1 MGDENLRVLNIVMY
15 LFAALTIF
23 FIFPQKNFVSTLYLP
38 RLYILYLFALFV
50 SITLFSFSSK
60 GLSLY
65 EYFRHKKTTFLLLI
79 CISYIVWINIADSMS
94 FLPGY
99 AFTGSE
105 YLSFGGLALSSCLVV
120 MLIYSKFIYINKI
133 ISLFSFSTLIVLI
146 ISFIEALGFH
156 PLSHWINNSGLTYPA
171 VTIGLR
177 QHLAGWFA
185 MMSLAP
191 LYFWRNK
198 PTDPRFWIWMCSGL
212 LGVALCKNSGATV
225 GVVIGLFGW
234 LIVSKGMKNLKSWI
248 TTLFFLLAVFT
259 IPPAVKY
266 IGTAMGLQSYDT
278 KSYTSTNTF
287 STRLLLWRS
296 ALRAGVEH
304 PIFGWGDETFGWQVF
319 EHLTEVEAQDLIR
332 REAGV
337 PSENRIVHS
346 EGIFYS
352 FPKNG
357 KGKGKNG
364 VVLFVRPHNFI
375 FDELYSHGF
384 VGLLILLAFIVVLVR
399 AFPNTDRAMFIIGF
413 LPYPLSLLT
422 LFYVPTITPTFFILL
437 GLALAS
443 SKISLTRVSTN
454 SVD

>member
-1 MGDENLRVLNIVMY
+1 MRAVNILMY
-15 LFAALTIF
+15 IFAALTIF
-23 FIFPQKNFVSTLYLP
+23 FIFPQKNFVPTLYLP
-38 RLYILYLFALFV
+38 RLYVLYFFV
-50 SITLFSFSSK
+50 LLVPIILFSIVSK
-60 GLSLY
+60 GQSLY
-65 EYFRHKKTTFLLLI
+65 KYFRHKKPSFLLLI
-79 CISYIVWINIADSMS
+79 CISYIVWITIADSMS

-99 AFTGSE
+99 AFSGSE
-105 YLSFGGLALSSCLVV
+105 YLSFGGLALSSCIVV
-120 MLIYSKFIYINKI
+120 MLVYSKLVVVDKI
-133 ISLFSFSTLIVLI
+133 ISLLSFSTLVVLI
-146 ISFIEALGFH
+146 VSFIEAFGLR
-156 PLSHWINNSGLTYPA
+156 PLDQWINNSGLTYPT

-198 PTDPRFWIWMCSGL
+198 PTDPRFWMWMCSGL

-234 LIVSKGMKNLKSWI
+234 LIVSRGMKDLKPWT

-266 IGTAMGLQSYDT
+266 IGNAVGLQSYDT

-319 EHLTEVEAQDLIR
+319 EHLTELEAQDLIR

-357 KGKGKNG
+357 KGTGKNG

-384 VGLLILLAFIVVLVR
+384 VGLLILLTFIVVLVR
-399 AFPNTDRAMFIIGF
+399 AFPSTDRAMFIIGF
-413 LPYPLSLLT
+413 LPYPVSLLT